1 MTALLNKLP
10 SEKEIYRKLVSEKE
24 DLMRER
30 FKTDLSNKGF
40 RFISGNVS
48 GLPDVDL
55 TIVND
60 SEKTCLLLELKW
72 FIAPTV
78 AREQIEKSEEI
89 QKGVRQSL
97 RFKQAFANN
106 QRQLLDKLKID
117 SSYLLEGIVV
127 SENWIGYANVQ
138 SPEVPVI
145 RADHLIAKLKA
156 SESLQST
163 MEWLKKREYLPKEG
177 KHFKKVDGNTIKI
190 GDWSLKLHQI
200 ELLGDERFF
209 PL

>member
-1 MTALLNKLP
+1 M
-10 SEKEIYRKLVSEKE
+10 RK
-24 DLMRER
+24 R
-30 FKTDLSNKGF
+30 FETDLRNKGF
-40 RFISGNVS
+40 RFISGRLTN
-48 GLPDVDL
+48 LPDIDL
-55 TIVND
+55 AIVND
-60 SEKTCLLLELKW
+60 SEKVCLLLELKW

-106 QRQLLDKLKID
+106 HRQLLDKLKID
-117 SSYLLEGIVV
+117 SSYLFDGIVV

-138 SPEVPVI
+138 SPEVPII
-145 RADHLIAKLKA
+145 RAEHLVEKLKA
-156 SESLQST
+156 AESLQSA
-163 MEWLKKREYLPKEG
+163 MKWLRKREYLPKEG
-177 KHFKKVDGNTIKI
+177 KHFKKVDGNTTKI

-200 ELLGDERFF
+200 ELLSHERFF

>member
-1 MTALLNKLP
+1 
-10 SEKEIYRKLVSEKE
+10 
-24 DLMRER
+24 MRER
-30 FKTDLSNKGF
+30 FKTGLPNKGF
-40 RFISGNVS
+40 RFISGRLTN
-48 GLPDVDL
+48 LPDIDL
-55 TIVND
+55 AIVND
-60 SEKTCLLLELKW
+60 SEKVCLLLELKW

-106 QRQLLDKLKID
+106 HRQLLDKLKID
-117 SSYLLEGIVV
+117 SSYLFDGIVV

-145 RADHLIAKLKA
+145 RAEHLIEKLKA
-156 SESLQST
+156 AESLQST
-163 MEWLKKREYLPKEG
+163 VEWLRKREYLPKEG
-177 KHFKKVDGNTIKI
+177 EHFKKVDGNTIKI

-200 ELLGDERFF
+200 ELLGHERFF